1 MRTHP
6 AFVRLLHV
14 LALILLSGL
23 FVLGT
28 GCVHNND
35 PWYDDP
41 PPPRH
46 HRKPPPPPPYKVQPH
61 KPAPPP
67 HVAPRP
73 EPLHKGHKVESLH
86 KGHKPDSRYD
96 RRDDRRD
103 HPPRR

>member
-14 LALILLSGL
+14 LALILFSGL

-28 GCVHNND
+28 GCVHDNA

-46 HRKPPPPPPYKVQPH
+46 HRQPPPPPHRVQPS
-61 KPAPPP
+61 KPAPP
-67 HVAPRP
+67 HVSPRP
-73 EPLHKGHKVESLH
+73 EPRHGDN
-86 KGHKPDSRYD
+86 KPIPVHD

>member
-28 GCVHNND
+28 GCVHNTD

-46 HRKPPPPPPYKVQPH
+46 HRQPPPPHNRVQPN
-61 KPAPPP
+61 KPAPPA

-73 EPLHKGHKVESLH
+73 EPRHGDN
-86 KGHKPDSRYD
+86 KPVPVHD
-96 RRDDRRD
+96 RRDDRRN
-103 HPPRR
+103 PSPRR

>member
-1 MRTHP
+1 MRPYP

-23 FVLGT
+23 FLLGT

-41 PPPRH
+41 PQPRH
-46 HRKPPPPPPYKVQPH
+46 GDNKPVP
-61 KPAPPP
+61 
-67 HVAPRP
+67 
-73 EPLHKGHKVESLH
+73 GH
-86 KGHKPDSRYD
+86 D

>member
-28 GCVHNND
+28 GCVHDND

-46 HRKPPPPPPYKVQPH
+46 HRQPPPPPRHHKKAPH
-61 KPAPPP
+61 D
-67 HVAPRP
+67 H
-73 EPLHKGHKVESLH
+73 HGGHGPGKH
-86 KGHKPDSRYD
+86 HR
-96 RRDDRRD
+96 
-103 HPPRR
+103 